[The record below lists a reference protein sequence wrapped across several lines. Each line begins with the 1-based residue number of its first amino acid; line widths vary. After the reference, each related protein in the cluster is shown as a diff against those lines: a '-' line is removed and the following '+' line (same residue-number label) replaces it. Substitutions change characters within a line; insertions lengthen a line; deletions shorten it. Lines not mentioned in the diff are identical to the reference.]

1 MARPGPPSPLRSEDY
16 DAIQAAVMETTRGR
30 WFLSEYAKHNRS
42 ADTEILLD
50 AIQKLHGTLVKQTD
64 LPEDPRL
71 KNELMDIASAIAS
84 TKNEIAAM
92 SETNGDGDKI
102 TSATMELDAIV
113 TTAEK
118 ATGDILNIAEQIQEI
133 GWTLREGGIDEKSCD
148 ALDRHATDIYTA
160 CSFQDLTGQ
169 RTQKVIKILTFIDQR
184 IEAMMDIWN
193 GNEATGKEIPGKP
206 IAGSS
211 TDIRSDEHLLNGP
224 QFESE
229 APSQDD
235 IDDLLATDPC
245 DVSVMILDDNEVVE
259 PELLEVQETI
269 VPAKKTTS
277 RICWADHPA
286 DTDIPEVEV
295 ENPPASQVDVS
306 PTPPDISASSVNP
319 ISSVEIETNLSGLSN
334 VEKMTLFS

>member
-1 MARPGPPSPLRSEDY
+1 MARLGPPSRLRSEDY

-30 WFLSEYAKHNRS
+30 WFLSEFAKRNRS

-50 AIQKLHGTLVKQTD
+50 AIQKLHGTLVQKTE
-64 LPEDPRL
+64 LPEDSRL

-84 TKNEIAAM
+84 TKNEISAM
-92 SETNGDGDKI
+92 TETDGDNDKI

-133 GWTLREGGIDEKSCD
+133 GWTLRESGIDEKSCD

-193 GNEATGKEIPGKP
+193 GNEATGEEVSGKP
-206 IAGSS
+206 IAESGS
-211 TDIRSDEHLLNGP
+211 DIRSDEHLLNGP

-229 APSQDD
+229 APNQED
-235 IDDLLATDPC
+235 IDDLLATNSFDAP
-245 DVSVMILDDNEVVE
+245 VMIMDNTEIIE
-259 PELLEVQETI
+259 PDLSDAQETKA
-269 VPAKKTTS
+269 PAQNTNS
-277 RICWADHPA
+277 QICWADHQVE
-286 DTDIPEVEV
+286 TDVPEVEV
-295 ENPPASQVDVS
+295 ETPSASQTKAS
-306 PTPPDISASSVNP
+306 STPSDISASSTET
-319 ISSVEIETNLSGLSN
+319 ISTFEIQSNFAGLSN